1 MSEWMILGQVLAQ
14 TSGPS
19 GPPASGS
26 AAAPGDMTGPFLA
39 LMLAIVVF
47 YVFLFRGQKK
57 ERQKHEQMLNSL
69 KKNDR
74 VLTIGGIYGT
84 VVETRDQDVVV
95 KVDENNNVKV
105 RFHRSSI
112 KEVLRAEEPK
122 ST

>member
-1 MSEWMILGQVLAQ
+1 MSEWILLAQ
-14 TSGPS
+14 TSAPA
-19 GPPASGS
+19 GPPANAPGGAS
-26 AAAPGDMTGPFLA
+26 AAPGDMTGPFLA

-74 VLTIGGIYGT
+74 VLTIGGLYGT
-84 VVETRDQDVVV
+84 VVEARDQDVVV

-105 RFHRSSI
+105 RFHRSAI
-112 KEVLRAEEPK
+112 KEVVRGEEGK
-122 ST
+122 